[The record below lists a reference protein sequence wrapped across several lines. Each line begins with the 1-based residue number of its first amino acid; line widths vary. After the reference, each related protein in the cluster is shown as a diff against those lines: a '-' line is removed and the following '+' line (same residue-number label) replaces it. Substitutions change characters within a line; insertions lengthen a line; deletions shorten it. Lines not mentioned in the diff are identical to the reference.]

1 MAKKKALLLALM
13 LQVAFFMGVPA
24 SAEAINTIDEQGCKQ
39 VYKTLFNLKKASEN
53 DKRALERET
62 LEMEQL
68 ILERDAVLQ
77 SFEGQSGNT
86 LIKFL
91 NKIRKFPY
99 VIKYKILCYLL
110 ETSINTLGKDVED
123 ARDFQEKLNEIF
135 EKVCPEYIHIRH

>member
-1 MAKKKALLLALM
+1 MAKKKVLLLALM

-24 SAEAINTIDEQGCKQ
+24 SAEAINTIEQGCKQ

-53 DKRALERET
+53 DSQTLKRKKSELEK
-62 LEMEQL
+62 LNSDM
-68 ILERDAVLQ
+68 DAVLQ

-99 VIKYKILCYLL
+99 VIKYKIRCYLL
-110 ETSINTLGKDVED
+110 ETSINTLGKGVED
-123 ARDFQEKLNEIF
+123 ARDFQEKLNKIF
-135 EKVCPEYIHIRH
+135 EKVCPEYLYL